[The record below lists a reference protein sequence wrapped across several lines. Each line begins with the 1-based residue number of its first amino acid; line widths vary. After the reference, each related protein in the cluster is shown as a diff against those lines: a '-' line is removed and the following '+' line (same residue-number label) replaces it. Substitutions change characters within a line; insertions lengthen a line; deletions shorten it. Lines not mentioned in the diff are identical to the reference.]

1 MFATGALL
9 AGIIIIVAVVI
20 ITDGAS
26 RVLPNKSL

>member
-1 MFATGALL
+1 MFGTGALVV
-9 AGIIIIVAVVI
+9 GIIIIVAIVV